1 MPRVAE
7 LDKFDMTVLSLSD
20 MMPAVGI
27 TDPLE
32 DVVGRR
38 SMMVGWGATVV
49 VAALISGSCGADREQ
64 AQAPE
69 PVLSSGVTS
78 HQALDVEW
86 EDDWDAAFVRARSEG
101 KPVLVNFY
109 AEWCVWCKHLESITF
124 RDSKVADVLAGR
136 VVPLAVDIDAVPVD
150 LLRQHRIE
158 APPTIL
164 LLDVDG
170 TELGRIP
177 GYMPP
182 TGFLRVVE
190 SFMPTAEEHA

>member
-1 MPRVAE
+1 
-7 LDKFDMTVLSLSD
+7 
-20 MMPAVGI
+20 
-27 TDPLE
+27 
-32 DVVGRR
+32 
-38 SMMVGWGATVV
+38 MMVGWAVTVA
-49 VAALISGSCGADREQ
+49 VAVLISGSCGADREPT
-64 AQAPE
+64 PE
-69 PVLSSGVTS
+69 PVLTSGVTS
-78 HQALDVEW
+78 HQTLDVVW

-109 AEWCVWCKHLESITF
+109 AEWCVWCKHLESVTF
-124 RDSKVADVLAGR
+124 RDAKVADVLAGR

-170 TELGRIP
+170 AELGRIP

-190 SFMPTAEEHA
+190 SFMPAAEGHA

>member
-1 MPRVAE
+1 MPCVAE
-7 LDKFDMTVLSLSD
+7 SDKLDMTVLSLSD

-32 DVVGRR
+32 DAVGRR
-38 SMMVGWGATVV
+38 SMMVGWGVTVA

-64 AQAPE
+64 APE

-78 HQALDVEW
+78 HQTLDVVW

-109 AEWCVWCKHLESITF
+109 AEWCVWCKHLESVTF

-136 VVPLAVDIDAVPVD
+136 VVPLAVDIDEVPVD

-177 GYMPP
+177 GYMAP

-190 SFMPTAEEHA
+190 SFMPPAEGHA

>member
-1 MPRVAE
+1 
-7 LDKFDMTVLSLSD
+7 
-20 MMPAVGI
+20 MPAVGT

-32 DVVGRR
+32 DVVRRR
-38 SMMVGWGATVV
+38 SMIVGWGVPV
-49 VAALISGSCGADREQ
+49 IAASLVCGSCQRE
-64 AQAPE
+64 PE
-69 PVLSSGVTS
+69 QPPQPVVSSGVTS
-78 HQALDVEW
+78 HETLDVVW

-109 AEWCVWCKHLESITF
+109 AEWCVWCKHLESVTF
-124 RDSKVADVLAGR
+124 RDAKVADMLVGD
-136 VVPLAVDIDAVPVD
+136 VVPLAVDIDAVPKD

-170 TELGRIP
+170 SELGRIP

-190 SFMPTAEEHA
+190 SFMPPIEEHA